1 MTVIVE
7 QDQSLVETFQGALGG
22 GSTVVGTLAQL
33 EDHLMRHPNE
43 FAVVLGVSVGS
54 DAATGFAERSRV
66 QRPALGVILVRAR
79 IDSTVLAG
87 ALRAGM
93 REVVEARDLT
103 GLAESVRR
111 AHTVW
116 QAMSQTAGHPEAAPA
131 ENGVLVTVF
140 ATKGGV
146 GKSVVATNL
155 AAAMADQRKRTC
167 IVDLDIQNGD
177 VAIML
182 QVSPTR
188 SLADISAF
196 AGVLDQGAVESMLT
210 PHSERLSVVAAPI
223 QLEGQENVS
232 AESIGAMLHL
242 LRSMFDVVVVDT
254 SGSFDDPALQA
265 IDQTDVLVLVGTL
278 DIPALKGLKVATDTL
293 DLLNLPREQW
303 RLVLNRA
310 DARVGLSAKEFEK
323 ALGVDASVT
332 IPSSRELLMAVNRG
346 EPVVRAYPKDSVSK
360 SLTGFART
368 FTTATAVPAGDG
380 ADLPESPT
388 SGRRKGW
395 RQTGVLT

>member
-7 QDQSLVETFQGALGG
+7 QDPSLVETFQGALGG

-33 EDHLMRHPNE
+33 EDHLLRHPAE
-43 FAVVLGVSVGS
+43 FAVVLGVSVGHDS
-54 DAATGFAERSRV
+54 ATGFAERSRV

-79 IDSTVLAG
+79 IDSTVLAA

-116 QAMSQTAGHPEAAPA
+116 QAMSQTSGHPEAAAA
-131 ENGVLVTVF
+131 EKGVLVTVF

-155 AAAMADQRKRTC
+155 AAALADQRQRTC

-182 QVSPTR
+182 QVSPSR

-210 PHSERLSVVAAPI
+210 TQSERLSVVAAPVH
-223 QLEGQENVS
+223 LEGQENVS
-232 AESIGAMLHL
+232 PESIGALLHQ
-242 LRSMFDVVVVDT
+242 LRGMFDAVVVDT
-254 SGSFDDPALQA
+254 SGSFDDAALQA
-265 IDQTDVLVLVGTL
+265 IDQTDILVLVGTL

-323 ALGVDASVT
+323 ALGVDASLT

-346 EPVVRAYPKDSVSK
+346 EPVVRAYPKDAVSR
-360 SLTGFART
+360 SLAGFART
-368 FTTATAVPAGDG
+368 FTTSAAVSTDAVDV
-380 ADLPESPT
+380 PETPT
-388 SGRRKGW
+388 NGRRKGW

>member
-1 MTVIVE
+1 M
-7 QDQSLVETFQGALGG
+7 G
-22 GSTVVGTLAQL
+22 GSAPELAHVPL
-33 EDHLMRHPNE
+33 EQIHANPRQPRRR
-43 FAVVLGVSVGS
+43 F
-54 DAATGFAERSRV
+54 
-66 QRPALGVILVRAR
+66 
-79 IDSTVLAG
+79 DSEAG
-87 ALRAGM
+87 A
-93 REVVEARDLT
+93 

-116 QAMSQTAGHPEAAPA
+116 QAMSQTSGHPEAAPA
-131 ENGVLVTVF
+131 EKGVLVTVF

-155 AAAMADQRKRTC
+155 AAALADRGNRTC

-210 PHSERLSVVAAPI
+210 TQSDRLSVVAAPVH
-223 QLEGQENVS
+223 LEGQEDVS
-232 AESIGAMLHL
+232 ADSVGALLHL
-242 LRSMFDVVVVDT
+242 LRSMFAVVVVDT

-346 EPVVRAYPKDSVSK
+346 EPVVRAYPKDAVSK

-368 FTTATAVPAGDG
+368 FTAAVAAPAGDG
-380 ADLPESPT
+380 AELPETPT
-388 SGRRKGW
+388 HGRRKGW

>member
-7 QDQSLVETFQGALGG
+7 QDPSLGESFQGALGG
-22 GSTVVGTLAQL
+22 GCTVVGTIAQL
-33 EDHLMRHPNE
+33 EDHLLRHPTE
-43 FAVVLGVSVGS
+43 FAVVLGSSVGS
-54 DAATGFAERSRV
+54 EAATGFAERSRV

-103 GLAESVRR
+103 GLAESVGR

-116 QAMSQTAGHPEAAPA
+116 QAMSQTSGHPEPAAA
-131 ENGVLVTVF
+131 EKGVLVTVF

-155 AAAMADQRKRTC
+155 AAALADQLRRTC
-167 IVDLDIQNGD
+167 IVDLDLQNGD

-210 PHSERLSVVAAPI
+210 PHSERLSVVAAPVH
-223 QLEGQENVS
+223 LEGQENVS
-232 AESIGAMLHL
+232 PESIATLLHL

-323 ALGVDASVT
+323 ALGLDASVT

-346 EPVVRAYPKDSVSK
+346 EPVVRAHPKDAVSK
-360 SLTGFART
+360 SLTGFARSIT
-368 FTTATAVPAGDG
+368 SAIAAPAGDG
-380 ADLPESPT
+380 AQLAETPT
-388 SGRRKGW
+388 SRRRKGR